1 MKLDW
6 IGSDRRDWADAEPF
20 RTPFSRIGSSI
31 ESNRKN
37 EIFCLFFYGAVA
49 RCRVSIKD
57 EVRLPE
63 RIIST
68 TRPTS
73 NQNATAMPPPPRG
86 GGGSKEWGGGG
97 FLRFFEGIFSR
108 NERWSSHKATSR
120 QRLPRRLYKNMFYEA
135 RQHKKNEI
143 ESGKA
148 EGMCKD
154 RIRIDSIEAKNFFFR
169 KLEFKKNEVGVGRR

>member
-1 MKLDW
+1 MELDW

-31 ESNRKN
+31 ELNRKN

-73 NQNATAMPPPPRG
+73 NRNATAMPPPPRG
-86 GGGSKEWGGGG
+86 GGGSKEWRGGGG
-97 FLRFFEGIFSR
+97 FLRFFEGIFTR

-135 RQHKKNEI
+135 RQHKKM
-143 ESGKA
+143 K
-148 EGMCKD
+148 
-154 RIRIDSIEAKNFFFR
+154 
-169 KLEFKKNEVGVGRR
+169 